1 MKTVGLGMICAGL
14 AFLLLSFLLSE
25 STLTWGIV
33 LGHQYSIK
41 HNWYGSNHAF
51 LKSPPI

>member
-1 MKTVGLGMICAGL
+1 MKTVGLSMICAGL

-25 STLTWGIV
+25 IDVDVGNCI
-33 LGHQYSIK
+33 GYQYSIK